1 MNARKLQDQLAGY
14 LAVRAALGYK
24 DHGLKS
30 LLQGFLNYIA
40 ARASDGLLR
49 SAIAVDWAYT
59 TPIARGAG
67 VAGPAHRL
75 SAARGFL
82 SHLHASNPGVEVPQ
96 SRLLAAVRSP
106 RPYLYS
112 SEEIAR
118 LLKAASDLGP
128 RGSLRPHTYET
139 ILGLMASTGIRV
151 GEAIRLK
158 NCDVDLKTEPPVL
171 RIRETKFGKHRV
183 VVLHPTT
190 ANKLTQ
196 YVQLR
201 RRLGYGKRTDA
212 FFVSEQGGLVS
223 YACLC
228 RWFSRTTRVMGMHPP
243 KGRRTPT
250 LHGLRHHFAV
260 ERLTL
265 WCQQGA
271 CVQDLAPHLSV
282 YLGHAKPQQSYWY
295 MTATPALLSAAA
307 ESFQRFTKPGGAP

>member
-1 MNARKLQDQLAGY
+1 MNTRELQNQLAGY
-14 LAVRAALGYK
+14 LKVRAALGYK
-24 DHGLKS
+24 DRGLKS
-30 LLQGFLNYIA
+30 LLQSFLDYIVP
-40 ARASDGLLR
+40 RADDGSVR
-49 SAIAVDWAYT
+49 SAFAVDWAYT
-59 TPIARGAG
+59 TPVARGAG

-82 SHLHASNPGVEVPQ
+82 RHLHASDPNVEVPQ
-96 SRLLAAVRSP
+96 VRLLAVARSP
-106 RPYLYS
+106 RPYLFS

-118 LLKAASDLGP
+118 LLKAASALGP

-158 NCDVDLKTEPPVL
+158 NCDVQLEMEPPVL

-190 ANKLTQ
+190 AKQLTQ

-201 RRLGYGKRTDA
+201 RRLGYGRRTDA

-228 RWFSRTTRVMGMHPP
+228 RWFARTTQGMGMHPP

-250 LHGLRHHFAV
+250 LHGLRHYFAV

-271 CVQDLAPHLSV
+271 CVLDLAPHLSV

-295 MTATPALLSAAA
+295 MTATPALLSTAA